1 MLSRLPPAALFAL
14 LSAALFGRM
23 STALTQIVAAIYL
36 SPTDFGIYATGV
48 GVMTLTTVLRGG
60 GAGNYIQ
67 TMTPEEFHNSGGRVL
82 RYSLLFFLLGA
93 MVTATVMWPVANR
106 YAETKGYPAG
116 VLLGTIGV
124 LIANFGL
131 STLGWFARCRMVSFM
146 RLREVSAV
154 DACSG
159 MVKFAATWLLASA
172 GFGPIALAAP
182 IGIASLFENLWLWPR
197 GGGQGAL
204 ATRGPWLGW
213 TARQLRLP
221 LAVALLTTLNSQTDS
236 LVGSIFVPVAVIG
249 FYFFA
254 SQLASQPAQ
263 LVGSSL
269 RAVFTSAAARVR
281 GDTAAER
288 SGLQTLLVGS
298 MIFMPIASM
307 AIPAVFAPFERAVW
321 GGRWAEA
328 YWPVFLLSATLVYPT
343 ALNMV
348 TAPVAAARNWKLA
361 IRLDSVRAVA
371 KIVAAA
377 LAGTLIVWLDLGPIA
392 SGVML
397 AAMVGG
403 ITALAS
409 AWELTRLMRSAEIP
423 RSAYSYEMYSTPFAA
438 VLIATAAGSVSETVA
453 EPLYRVIS
461 DRPAALIETS
471 VAATLYGVLSLG
483 LLRFGYLDALERIIE
498 GLPAP
503 AAGFARRVLVLDPPT
518 GT

>member
-1 MLSRLPPAALFAL
+1 MLSRLPPAALLAL
-14 LSAALFGRM
+14 LTAALFGRM

-60 GAGNYIQ
+60 GTGNYIQ
-67 TMTPEEFHNSGGRVL
+67 TMTPEEFRDSGGRVL
-82 RYSLLFFLLGA
+82 RYSLLFFLFGA
-93 MVTATVMWPVANR
+93 VVTAAIMWPVANR
-106 YAETKGYPAG
+106 YAESKGYPAG
-116 VLLGTIGV
+116 LLLGTIGV

-159 MVKFAATWLLASA
+159 VVKFAATWILASE

-197 GGGQGAL
+197 GGLRGTL
-204 ATRGPWLGW
+204 TTRGPWLAL
-213 TARQLRLP
+213 TAYQLRFP

-236 LVGSIFVPVAVIG
+236 LVGSIFVPVTVIG

-281 GDTAAER
+281 GDATAER
-288 SGLQTLLVGS
+288 AGLQMLLVGS

-307 AIPAVFAPFERAVW
+307 VIPAVFAPFERAVW
-321 GGRWAEA
+321 NGRWADA

-361 IRLDSVRAVA
+361 IRLDSVRAGA
-371 KIVAAA
+371 KIAAAA

-403 ITALAS
+403 ITAVAS
-409 AWELTRLMRSAEIP
+409 AWELMRLMRSADIS
-423 RSAYSYEMYSTPFAA
+423 RSVYFYEMYSTPVAA
-438 VLIATAAGSVSETVA
+438 VLIAVAAGSLAESLT

-461 DRPAALIETS
+461 IRPAALIETTL
-471 VAATLYGVLSLG
+471 AATLYGVLSLG
-483 LLRFGYLDALERIIE
+483 LLRFGYLNALERVLD
-498 GLPAP
+498 GLPDP
-503 AAGFARRVLVLDPPT
+503 AARFARRVLVLDPPT
-518 GT
+518 GG